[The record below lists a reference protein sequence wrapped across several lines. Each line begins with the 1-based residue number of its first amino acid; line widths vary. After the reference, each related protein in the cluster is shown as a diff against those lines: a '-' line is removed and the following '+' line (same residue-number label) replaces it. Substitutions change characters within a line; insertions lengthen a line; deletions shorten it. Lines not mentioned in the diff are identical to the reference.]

1 VDREPHRDEFGTDTA
16 GGAAYGAGGA
26 GHQKIDS
33 DRAGRGSGN
42 GRLRVHALHSERL
55 WDWRPW
61 RFGDVHDR
69 RQSDRGDAVRPD
81 VGQDRR
87 RAGADLQRPVGCKGR
102 YFTANFSD
110 GVPLFFRYS
119 SHDAY
124 LLLGSGLYYLG
135 SAPQRT
141 GGTLHWD
148 STVDGHQINVQ
159 VSCAPPPSSAPLV
172 TSGVPQ
178 ACDLVTRAI
187 ATSALRGKVG
197 PPERVTEGPDTT
209 YCAYKSSDGARRLE
223 LYVEKSAGLASGGSW
238 AQPKITGIGDEAHGG
253 SADSGLAARKGTLG
267 IEVHVDLGFAADN
280 AANVA
285 AEDALARELIVE
297 LPG

>member
-1 VDREPHRDEFGTDTA
+1 MVLAVPDTRRSIPIALVAALAMA
-16 GGAAYGAGGA
+16 GCGSTPST
-26 GHQKIDS
+26 QS
-33 DRAGRGSGN
+33 GSGTGGHGDSATFTID
-42 GRLRVHALHSERL
+42 GRAIAVT
-55 WDWRPW
+55 
-61 RFGDVHDR
+61 
-69 RQSDRGDAVRPD
+69 QSGRTSVKI
-81 VGQDRR
+81 
-87 RAGADLQRPVGCKGR
+87 AGAPELTYNGPVGCKGR